1 MLIGAPIVLAAGV
14 RANPFVMLLAGA
26 LWAVPRTVAVG
37 RGCPALRKLIRVIDT
52 KRWRSVPSLKRNG
65 SEAAPSGFRGDI
77 RTDARATVCA
87 MSSPATPAT
96 NAVLISAHA
105 VEQYRERVKPGLDL
119 DTARGELE
127 RLRPVG
133 EISADAPSWVNAAKP
148 APYYMLLG
156 DAIVLPL
163 APDRDGWVATT
174 CVTHRTLT
182 ATRRVAKSARKA
194 SLGARK
200 RATRRARF

>member
-1 MLIGAPIVLAAGV
+1 MQL
-14 RANPFVMLLAGA
+14 NPFAMLLAA
-26 LWAVPRTVAVG
+26 ARRAIVPRIVAIA
-37 RGCPALRKLIRVIDT
+37 RGHAGPKPIAAIGT
-52 KRWRSVPSLKRNG
+52 KRQGSVPSLKRNG
-65 SEAAPSGFRGDI
+65 SQAAPSGFRGDI
-77 RTDARATVCA
+77 RTDAPATVRA

-96 NAVLISAHA
+96 HAVRISAHA

-163 APDRDGWVATT
+163 APHRDGWVATT
-174 CVTHRTLT
+174 CVTQRTLT
-182 ATRRVAKSARKA
+182 PTRRVAKSARKA